1 MSSPTIKDVAKLAGV
16 SISTVSRVMNDS
28 KPVSPEA
35 RRKVL
40 DAINKLDFKP
50 NELARSLVMKK
61 SNIIGVITKDIGIP
75 YMAQI
80 IRGIEEI
87 GRMYKYDILLTS
99 TYDSL
104 ESELNAVEFLAT
116 KQVEGIILLSEDI
129 SAEVVVKIKDHK
141 IPYVHLDKYYNPENF
156 PTVTIDYREA
166 SGKMVDYL
174 VGLGHQNILFAG
186 AYGTYAMDRAK
197 AEGYKKAMLAQGLEP
212 LLIESPGLNP
222 DAGYEIGDIIQKQRD
237 EKGVTA
243 IFCSDDEL
251 AIGFI
256 NYCYDKNIGVP
267 SEISVAGFGDDFIAK
282 VYRPRLTTVQEPY
295 YDIGA
300 IAMRTMTKRLKDS
313 EILRETIYMPVQI
326 MERESTAR
334 CQVSLPK

>member
-40 DAINKLDFKP
+40 DAIEKLDFKP

-87 GRMYKYDILLTS
+87 GRMYEYDILLTS

-104 ESELNAVEFLAT
+104 ENELKAVEFLAT

-129 SAEVVVKIKDHK
+129 NAEVVVKIKDHK
-141 IPYVHLDKYYNPENF
+141 IPYVHLDKFYNPESF
-156 PTVTIDYREA
+156 VTVTIDYGQA
-166 SGKMVDYL
+166 AAKMVDFL
-174 VGLGHQNILFAG
+174 IDLGHTKILFVG
-186 AYGTYAMDRAK
+186 AYGSYQMDRAK
-197 AEGYKKAMLAQGLEP
+197 AEGYKKAMEAKGLQP
-212 LLIESPGLNP
+212 LLLEAPGSNA
-222 DAGYEIGDIIQKQRD
+222 DAGYDIGDSVQDLRD
-237 EKGVTA
+237 SDGVTA
-243 IFCSDDEL
+243 VFASSDEL
-251 AIGFI
+251 AIGYI
-256 NYCYDKNIGVP
+256 NYCYDKSIDVP
-267 SEISVAGFGDDFIAK
+267 EEVSVAGFGDDYIAK
-282 VYRPRLTTVQEPY
+282 IYRPRLTTVQQPY

-300 IAMRTMTKRLKDS
+300 IAMRTLTKRLQDS
-313 EILRETIYMPVQI
+313 EVLRETIYMPVQV

-334 CQVSLPK
+334 R